1 MLHAFFPLWI
11 SLLSNILAQIS
22 KPFIYYYR
30 IGHFDISYTIACG
43 GFPSSHTSTVTALA
57 TAIGITEGF
66 DSTYFAITCIFGFIV
81 IYDAVNVRYYAG
93 KNIQLTQQLISDLN
107 EMLKLPMDD
116 PIYHEKMK
124 DVLGHRFIEAFGG
137 FVLGILTAFVGALCL
152 GYL

>member
-1 MLHAFFPLWI
+1 MIHGFFPLWI
-11 SLLSNILAQIS
+11 ALLSNILAQIS
-22 KPFIYYYR
+22 KPFVYYYR
-30 IGHFDISYTIACG
+30 IGKFDISYTIACG
-43 GFPSSHTSTVTALA
+43 GFPSSHTSTVAALA
-57 TAIGITEGF
+57 TAVGIIEGF
-66 DSTYFAITCIFGFIV
+66 DSTLFAVTCIFGFIV

-124 DVLGHRFIEAFGG
+124 DVLGHRAVEALGG
-137 FVLGILTAFVGALCL
+137 FILGVAVALIGALCL